1 MKCSQCGNSEF
12 YKRRFIGSERTFNS
26 TKEYDK
32 TGITEKIYKKSDVDK
47 TASIIVY
54 GIEGDAHLGITNNC
68 DCYICKNCGHIE
80 LFAKK
85 EILDELSRQEKNDQ
99 EIKEK
104 IEDKLSLYKK
114 KYDELFEFAEKLRKE
129 INELN
134 EIISNENSTMKAYNE
149 AKTKL
154 PIDEDYLRGCDSWL
168 KNWDRNTE
176 YYFERVDYLIEEY
189 NKKINR

>member
-1 MKCSQCGNSEF
+1 MKCSQCGSNEF
-12 YKRRFIGSERTFNS
+12 YKREFIDSNRSFWD

-32 TGITEKIYKKSDVDK
+32 FGITEEKYKGGNIDE
-47 TASIIVY
+47 TASAIAY
-54 GIEGDAHLGITNNC
+54 KAQFDGYFSITNNC

-80 LFAKK
+80 LFAKQDF
-85 EILDELSRQEKNDQ
+85 LDKLSNQEKIDQ
-99 EIKEK
+99 EIEEK
-104 IEDKLSLYKK
+104 IKENEVLYKK

-129 INELN
+129 VNKLN

-176 YYFERVDYLIEEY
+176 YYFVRVDYLIEEY
-189 NKKINR
+189 NKKINK

>member
-12 YKRRFIGSERTFNS
+12 YKRKFIDSERTFNR

-32 TGITEKIYKKSDVDK
+32 TGITETIYNKSDVDK
-47 TASIIVY
+47 TASIIICDELYV
-54 GIEGDAHLGITNNC
+54 NNDC

-80 LFAKK
+80 LFVKK
-85 EILDELSRQEKNDQ
+85 EILDEMSRQEKIDQ

-129 INELN
+129 VNELN
-134 EIISNENSTMKAYNE
+134 EIITNENSTMKAYNE

-176 YYFERVDYLIEEY
+176 YYFERADYLIEEY
-189 NKKINR
+189 NEKINK

>member
-1 MKCSQCGNSEF
+1 MKCSQCGSNEF
-12 YKRRFIGSERTFNS
+12 YKREFIDNNRSFRD

-32 TGITEKIYKKSDVDK
+32 FGITEEKYKGRDIDE
-47 TASIIVY
+47 TASVIAY
-54 GIEGDAHLGITNNC
+54 KAQFDGYFSITNNC

-80 LFAKK
+80 LFVKQDF
-85 EILDELSRQEKNDQ
+85 LDKLSNQEKIDQ
-99 EIKEK
+99 EIEEKIKEK
-104 IEDKLSLYKK
+104 EVLYKK

-129 INELN
+129 VNELN

-176 YYFERVDYLIEEY
+176 YYFGRVDYLIEEY
-189 NKKINR
+189 NKKINK

>member
-1 MKCSQCGNSEF
+1 MKCSQCGSNEF
-12 YKRRFIGSERTFNS
+12 YKREFIDNNRSFRD

-32 TGITEKIYKKSDVDK
+32 FGITEEKYKGRDIDE
-47 TASIIVY
+47 TASVIAY
-54 GIEGDAHLGITNNC
+54 KAQFDGYFSITNNC

-80 LFAKK
+80 LFVKQDF
-85 EILDELSRQEKNDQ
+85 LDKLSNQGKIDQ
-99 EIKEK
+99 EIEEKIKEK
-104 IEDKLSLYKK
+104 EVLYKK

-129 INELN
+129 VNELN

-176 YYFERVDYLIEEY
+176 YYFGRVDYLIEEY
-189 NKKINR
+189 NKKINK

>member
-1 MKCSQCGNSEF
+1 MFAKQDF
-12 YKRRFIGSERTFNS
+12 L
-26 TKEYDK
+26 DK
-32 TGITEKIYKKSDVDK
+32 LSNQEKI
-47 TASIIVY
+47 
-54 GIEGDAHLGITNNC
+54 
-68 DCYICKNCGHIE
+68 
-80 LFAKK
+80 
-85 EILDELSRQEKNDQ
+85 DQ
-99 EIKEK
+99 EIEEKIKEK
-104 IEDKLSLYKK
+104 EVLYKK

-129 INELN
+129 VNELN

-189 NKKINR
+189 NKKIN